1 MVELIW
7 EVQECRTAI
16 LPAHRQRWEYT
27 SFSVEHMWA
36 WKLGQHKTLVLWK
49 KVPGQVRELK
59 ACSAQGTA
67 AGSESRLCSELLG
80 TPRLSLAQSP
90 AAPRGAR
97 GGVGATSP
105 AVAVTCRRGQSQS
118 ALALPMFRT
127 VVA

>member
-1 MVELIW
+1 MQNSHSSRPQAEMGIHQLL
-7 EVQECRTAI
+7 RG
-16 LPAHRQRWEYT
+16 AHVGLETRPTQN
-27 SFSVEHMWA
+27 
-36 WKLGQHKTLVLWK
+36 KPLVLWK

-59 ACSAQGTA
+59 ACRAQGAA

-105 AVAVTCRRGQSQS
+105 AVAVTCTRGQSQS
-118 ALALPMFRT
+118 ALALQVLRT
-127 VVA
+127 VMA